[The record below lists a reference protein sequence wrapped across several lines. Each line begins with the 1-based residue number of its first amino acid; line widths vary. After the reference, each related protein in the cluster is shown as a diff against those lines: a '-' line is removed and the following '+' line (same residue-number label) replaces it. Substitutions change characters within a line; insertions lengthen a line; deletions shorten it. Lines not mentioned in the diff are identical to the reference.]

1 MLWPILMLLGSAM
14 FVTAGEI
21 TPQLQSVIDATSAKE
36 KVAVIIQLKT
46 QVDRKQFRKLTKK
59 LRRIKLVQKLKQQAG
74 TDHLALRSYLQSN
87 GGKDMR
93 SLWIIN
99 SFAVKVKPSVIKKIA
114 ERPEVQ
120 EIRLDTPV
128 PLVVDT
134 SSAISIVPWNLEML
148 HADQAWAEGIEGQGV
163 VVASMDSGVD
173 FNHIALKGNWRGGTN
188 SWFDP
193 HGQHSEPF
201 DNDGHGTKTMG
212 IMVGRNPGETPMGM
226 APEAKWIAVKIFND
240 SGIALFSDIH
250 AGFQWLLDPDHDP
263 STDDAPD
270 IVNNSWGY
278 PNTINTC
285 QTEFQTDI
293 QILRIW
299 ILMSSLLPAT
309 NWGGGASLQH

>member
-1 MLWPILMLLGSAM
+1 MHKITQLRLMLWPILMLLGSAM
-14 FVTAGEI
+14 LVTAGEI

-59 LRRIKLVQKLKQQAG
+59 LRRIKLVQKLKQQAD

-99 SFAVKVKPSVIKKIA
+99 SFAVRVKPSVIKKIA

-193 HGQHSEPF
+193 HGQYNEPY
-201 DNDGHGTKTMG
+201 DPLGHGTQIMG
-212 IMVGRNPGETPMGM
+212 IM
-226 APEAKWIAVKIFND
+226 
-240 SGIALFSDIH
+240 
-250 AGFQWLLDPDHDP
+250 AG
-263 STDDAPD
+263 
-270 IVNNSWGY
+270 
-278 PNTINTC
+278 
-285 QTEFQTDI
+285 
-293 QILRIW
+293 QIL
-299 ILMSSLLPAT
+299 MGKP
-309 NWGGGASLQH
+309 